1 MTRSDVKLGI
11 VRELHRTA
19 RRNFSRRRTIIKAL
33 HDLWQADL
41 AEMQPYAH
49 ENKGMR
55 YILVVIDCYSKY
67 VWTRPLRNKTGIEVT
82 SAMGDIIHKAGISPS
97 NLQTDNGTE
106 FYNKHFFALM
116 KSWNINH
123 YSTFS
128 TKKAAIVERVIRT
141 LKTWFY
147 IEFSARGSYKWL
159 DILPT
164 ITRKYNNKIHRT
176 INMRPS
182 EVTSTTLL
190 EAYSHPKVALKPKYL
205 VNDVVR
211 ISKYKGVFDKG
222 FTANFSTELFRI
234 VKVNI
239 TNPTTYLLEDMNGQ
253 QIKGCFYE
261 HELQKTKYPD
271 IYLVEKVLKKNKN
284 KVYVKWLGFSKGHNS
299 WIEETAIV

>member
-1 MTRSDVKLGI
+1 
-11 VRELHRTA
+11 
-19 RRNFSRRRTIIKAL
+19 
-33 HDLWQADL
+33 
-41 AEMQPYAH
+41 
-49 ENKGMR
+49 
-55 YILVVIDCYSKY
+55 
-67 VWTRPLRNKTGIEVT
+67 
-82 SAMGDIIHKAGISPS
+82 
-97 NLQTDNGTE
+97 
-106 FYNKHFFALM
+106 
-116 KSWNINH
+116 
-123 YSTFS
+123 
-128 TKKAAIVERVIRT
+128 
-141 LKTWFY
+141 
-147 IEFSARGSYKWL
+147 
-159 DILPT
+159 
-164 ITRKYNNKIHRT
+164 
-176 INMRPS
+176 MRPS

-222 FTANFSTELFRI
+222 FTANFSTELFPI

-253 QIKGCFYE
+253 QVKGCFYE

>member
-1 MTRSDVKLGI
+1 M
-11 VRELHRTA
+11 A
-19 RRNFSRRRTIIKAL
+19 RRNFIRRKTIIKGL
-33 HDLWQADL
+33 HDLWQIDL
-41 AEMQPYAH
+41 AEMQPCAN
-49 ENKGMR
+49 ENNGYR

-82 SAMGDIIHKAGISPS
+82 NAMKDVIRKAGSSPT
-97 NLQTDNGTE
+97 NLQSDNGTE
-106 FYNKHFFALM
+106 FYNRNFSALM
-116 KSWNINH
+116 KSWDINH

-141 LKTWFY
+141 LKTWLY
-147 IEFSARGSYKWL
+147 TEFSARGSYNWL

-182 EVTSTTLL
+182 EVTSSTLS
-190 EAYSHPKVALKPKYL
+190 EAYSHPKIALKPKYHIGDI
-205 VNDVVR
+205 VG

-239 TNPTTYLLEDMNGQ
+239 TNPTLFIGRL
-253 QIKGCFYE
+253 
-261 HELQKTKYPD
+261 
-271 IYLVEKVLKKNKN
+271 
-284 KVYVKWLGFSKGHNS
+284 
-299 WIEETAIV
+299 